1 MQGSFTP
8 DSAEKFLALMREAG
22 YETSDLA
29 DTGKFQNFS
38 EGVKSR
44 GEQQFVAKSGEA
56 RGEYIENYDY
66 TRCVRPNG
74 TAYGTGGTCR
84 KGTPEEKG
92 ENDAIGQLAS
102 MLPKGS
108 KIVESSGRTQT
119 VGAKGKVKAALTGEH
134 WAVINEKMKEV
145 GEKLSRQEG
154 LLKRMSDSPK
164 FDDLRKTT
172 QDKIEKLSSTY
183 KKLNQTKMQIRDSLE
198 KERTETGR
206 IRPLVPE
213 NLTPNGVTKFPSKA
227 RISQAADPSP
237 SKGATSD
244 KKKRGA
250 KPGGMRV
257 TEKIKALGAKDLEK
271 VLSDPR
277 LNDRQREQ
285 LNKLLKEK
293 QGEGLKGPQAATS
306 KGGTLPHSVAMA
318 RRTEAMFKRGEQ
330 IGAKAQNYLRDRGA
344 LQAPLGSRLSNA
356 EGRAGR
362 VVYANRNRLAQIR
375 MRRVNDAMDDRSPG
389 GAKKD
394 TMVGDS
400 SPAKIAAK
408 EGQRR
413 QELAQKRELR
423 GQELGNAMVLNA
435 NITERV
441 RANYGGTLATK
452 KARAE
457 LQAALDK
464 EGALNRDEI
473 SRMLKA
479 DRAERR

>member
-44 GEQQFVAKSGEA
+44 GEQQFVANSGEA

-92 ENDAIGQLAS
+92 ENDAISQLAG

-119 VGAKGKVKAALTGEH
+119 VGAKGKVKAGLTGEH
-134 WAVINEKMKEV
+134 WTVINEKMKEV

-164 FDDLRKTT
+164 FDNLRKTT
-172 QDKIEKLSSTY
+172 QDKIEKLSSAY
-183 KKLNQTKMQIRDSLE
+183 KKLNKTKMQIRDSLD
-198 KERTETGR
+198 KGRIETGVMV
-206 IRPLVPE
+206 PLVPE
-213 NLTPNGVTKFPSKA
+213 NLTPSGVTKFPSKA
-227 RISQAADPSP
+227 RISQAADPTP
-237 SKGATSD
+237 SRGATSD

-257 TEKIKALGAKDLEK
+257 TKKIKALGAEDLKK

-277 LNDRQREQ
+277 LNDRQRGQ
-285 LNKLLKEK
+285 LNKLLSEK
-293 QGEGLKGPQAATS
+293 SPSEPVSATASKAA
-306 KGGTLPHSVAMA
+306 
-318 RRTEAMFKRGEQ
+318 EAAPKR
-330 IGAKAQNYLRDRGA
+330 D
-344 LQAPLGSRLSNA
+344 
-356 EGRAGR
+356 
-362 VVYANRNRLAQIR
+362 
-375 MRRVNDAMDDRSPG
+375 
-389 GAKKD
+389 
-394 TMVGDS
+394 
-400 SPAKIAAK
+400 
-408 EGQRR
+408 
-413 QELAQKRELR
+413 LR
-423 GQELGNAMVLNA
+423 GQELGNAMVLHA
-435 NITERV
+435 NIAERV

-464 EGALNRDEI
+464 EGALNREEI

-479 DRAERR
+479 DREERR

>member
-22 YETSDLA
+22 YEASAISSAGGLQD
-29 DTGKFQNFS
+29 FS
-38 EGVKSR
+38 EGARSR
-44 GEQQFVAKSGEA
+44 GEQQFVANSGEA

-84 KGTPEEKG
+84 KGTSEEKG
-92 ENDAIGQLAS
+92 ENDAISQLAG

-119 VGAKGKVKAALTGEH
+119 VGAKGKVKAGLTGEH
-134 WAVINEKMKEV
+134 WTVINEKMKEV

-172 QDKIEKLSSTY
+172 QDKIEKLSSAY
-183 KKLNQTKMQIRDSLE
+183 KKLNQTKMQIRDSLD
-198 KERTETGR
+198 KGRIETGVMV
-206 IRPLVPE
+206 PLVPE
-213 NLTPNGVTKFPSKA
+213 NLTPSGVTRFPSKA
-227 RISQAADPSP
+227 RISQAADPTP
-237 SKGATSD
+237 SKEVAPD

-257 TEKIKALGAKDLEK
+257 TEKIKALGAEDLKK

-277 LNDRQREQ
+277 LNDRQRGQ
-285 LNKLLKEK
+285 LNKLLSEK
-293 QGEGLKGPQAATS
+293 SPSEPVSATASKAA
-306 KGGTLPHSVAMA
+306 
-318 RRTEAMFKRGEQ
+318 EAAPKR
-330 IGAKAQNYLRDRGA
+330 D
-344 LQAPLGSRLSNA
+344 
-356 EGRAGR
+356 
-362 VVYANRNRLAQIR
+362 
-375 MRRVNDAMDDRSPG
+375 
-389 GAKKD
+389 
-394 TMVGDS
+394 
-400 SPAKIAAK
+400 
-408 EGQRR
+408 
-413 QELAQKRELR
+413 LR
-423 GQELGNAMVLNA
+423 GQELGNAMVLHA
-435 NITERV
+435 NIAERV

-464 EGALNRDEI
+464 EGALNREEI

-479 DRAERR
+479 DREERR

>member
-1 MQGSFTP
+1 
-8 DSAEKFLALMREAG
+8 
-22 YETSDLA
+22 
-29 DTGKFQNFS
+29 
-38 EGVKSR
+38 
-44 GEQQFVAKSGEA
+44 
-56 RGEYIENYDY
+56 
-66 TRCVRPNG
+66 
-74 TAYGTGGTCR
+74 
-84 KGTPEEKG
+84 
-92 ENDAIGQLAS
+92 
-102 MLPKGS
+102 
-108 KIVESSGRTQT
+108 
-119 VGAKGKVKAALTGEH
+119 
-134 WAVINEKMKEV
+134 
-145 GEKLSRQEG
+145 
-154 LLKRMSDSPK
+154 MSDSPK

-285 LNKLLKEK
+285 LNKLLSEK
-293 QGEGLKGPQAATS
+293 SPSEPVSATARQAVEVKPKPKTKKLVSDPTPDEKWEKSRMETYNSLKGMT
-306 KGGTLPHSVAMA
+306 
-318 RRTEAMFKRGEQ
+318 
-330 IGAKAQNYLRDRGA
+330 RDQLVNRYR
-344 LQAPLGSRLSNA
+344 QSSRLDMGSLTDLTMRDLKGAIVSSVHGNYSPSEQRKRMA
-356 EGRAGR
+356 EK
-362 VVYANRNRLAQIR
+362 VEWQKSL
-375 MRRVNDAMDDRSPG
+375 
-389 GAKKD
+389 
-394 TMVGDS
+394 
-400 SPAKIAAK
+400 
-408 EGQRR
+408 R
-413 QELAQKRELR
+413 QERDAEKERATASKAAEAAPKRELR

-464 EGALNRDEI
+464 EGALNREEI
-473 SRMLKA
+473 SRMLKT
-479 DRAERR
+479 DRAERL